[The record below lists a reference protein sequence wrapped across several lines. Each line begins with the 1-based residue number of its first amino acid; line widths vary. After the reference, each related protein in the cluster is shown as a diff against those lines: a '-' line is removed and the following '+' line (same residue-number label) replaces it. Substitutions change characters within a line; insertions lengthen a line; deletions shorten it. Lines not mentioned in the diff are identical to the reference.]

1 MQQNIFGCVEGAQSY
16 YLAKYSVIGKPI
28 IYLSR
33 NDVELKHVA
42 SGLLLFEPNAEV
54 YSLPAWDCV
63 PYDRLSPHGDITGE
77 RISTLSKLA
86 SRDLSDKKVIILLT
100 INSFLGIKYLFKSK
114 SYKSIFIFLT
124 SKVIPIFLISVAFS
138 YYSFL
143 QNITSLNF
151 KENTYLFIGLIL
163 FGLSWSLI
171 NNQTNFKN
179 VLLILIIGPYLLT
192 SLLLGSGLLT
202 DRSRELRKTMEYV
215 ASLDL
220 VKNQTIKVD
229 KSGINNNESQSKIIR
244 IALQTPI
251 LGDGL
256 NSFND
261 LKTGELSWF
270 NESSDKSINKKSYE
284 ILFKNDTLKPWILI
298 LKR

>member
-1 MQQNIFGCVEGAQSY
+1 
-16 YLAKYSVIGKPI
+16 
-28 IYLSR
+28 
-33 NDVELKHVA
+33 
-42 SGLLLFEPNAEV
+42 
-54 YSLPAWDCV
+54 
-63 PYDRLSPHGDITGE
+63 
-77 RISTLSKLA
+77 
-86 SRDLSDKKVIILLT
+86 
-100 INSFLGIKYLFKSK
+100 
-114 SYKSIFIFLT
+114 
-124 SKVIPIFLISVAFS
+124 
-138 YYSFL
+138 
-143 QNITSLNF
+143 
-151 KENTYLFIGLIL
+151 L

-215 ASLDL
+215 ASLEL

-229 KSGINNNESQSKIIR
+229 KSGINNSEAQSKIIR

-256 NSFND
+256 NSIND
-261 LKTGELSWF
+261 LNTGELSWF
-270 NESSDKSINKKSYE
+270 NESSNKSINKKSYE